1 MNIKD
6 LIQHYNMRK
15 GDSQAINSFSDDLN
29 SAKRIKFAIINSEHY
44 LHGINIRAKVVDI
57 LEEYEAKSRP
67 HRTIL
72 FTKIKDDTAS
82 VTLSISVNNKN
93 ELSELKERFDDYG
106 EAGINIEDAFI
117 KPLNGEIS
125 LNLRKGS
132 FSVGN

>member
-1 MNIKD
+1 MNIEG

-15 GDSQAINSFSDDLN
+15 GDSQSVNSFSDDLN

-44 LHGINIRAKVVDI
+44 LHGINITAKVVDI

-82 VTLSISVNNKN
+82 VTFSISVNQTTKWRNFI
-93 ELSELKERFDDYG
+93 ELAKGFILRRKLDRFG
-106 EAGINIEDAFI
+106 RKRNDATDF
-117 KPLNGEIS
+117 
-125 LNLRKGS
+125 
-132 FSVGN
+132 